1 MEKTKI
7 IGIIGAMESETA
19 EIKKVISIEKTVKIA
34 GMEFTKGRLGK
45 NTVVLSQCGVGKV
58 FAAVCTQAMIMEFSP
73 DLILNVGVC
82 GAIDSELKLCDMI
95 IGEKV
100 VQYDMDTTAVG
111 DPLGLISGINR
122 IYFDCDSD
130 FSNACEDILKRK
142 NINYKKG
149 IVATGDKFLND
160 SNLTENIRTN
170 FGAISGDMESG
181 AIGHV
186 CYINDVPFGILR
198 CASDG
203 GDEDSVS
210 DYEKTLSYAAHIV
223 FEVVS
228 ELCEENIL

>member
-1 MEKTKI
+1 MKETKV

-19 EIKKVISIEKTVKIA
+19 EIKKAINIEKTVKIA
-34 GMEFTKGRLGK
+34 GMEFVKGRLGK

-82 GAIDSELKLCDMI
+82 GAIDDGLKLCDMI

-100 VQYDMDTTAVG
+100 LQYDMDTTAVG
-111 DPLGLISGINR
+111 DPPGLISGINK
-122 IYFDCDSD
+122 IYFDCDKNFSD
-130 FSNACEDILKRK
+130 ACEDILKRK

-160 SNLTENIRTN
+160 SLLTDKIRTE

-198 CASDG
+198 CILDS
-203 GDEDSVS
+203 GDEDSADV
-210 DYEKTLSYAAHIV
+210 YTKTLNYAAHIV
-223 FEVVS
+223 FEVVC
-228 ELCEENIL
+228 ELSNDEL

>member
-1 MEKTKI
+1 MEKV

-19 EIKKVISIEKTVKIA
+19 ELKKAIAIEETVKIA

-58 FAAVCTQAMIMEFSP
+58 FASVCAQTMILKYSP

-82 GAIDSELKLCDMI
+82 GAIDKELALCDMI

-111 DPLGLISGINR
+111 DPLGLVSGINK
-122 IYFDCDSD
+122 IYFDCDKSFCD
-130 FSNACEDILKRK
+130 TCEDILKRK

-149 IVATGDKFLND
+149 VAATGDMFLND
-160 SNLTENIRTN
+160 SALTEKIRTN

-198 CASDG
+198 CISDG
-203 GDEDSVS
+203 GDENSAEV
-210 DYEKTLSYAAHIV
+210 YNRTLSYAAHIV

-228 ELCEENIL
+228 ALCEKELL